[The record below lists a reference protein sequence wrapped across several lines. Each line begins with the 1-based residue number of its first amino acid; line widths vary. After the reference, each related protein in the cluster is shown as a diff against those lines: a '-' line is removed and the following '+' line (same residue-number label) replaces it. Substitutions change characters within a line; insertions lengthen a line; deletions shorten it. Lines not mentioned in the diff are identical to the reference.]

1 MCRSMLQLIYTSAP
15 KLLES
20 GKSGFGTVAQSRQLP
35 QALKGQ
41 LERISAFDRDA
52 RVDSYLLYSTHQ
64 FGQNRYHIFSRIGNS
79 GTDYTLRTNHTAH
92 HWVVTEADI
101 QTTGWISSTPAALMF
116 AMRHCWQK
124 SWNQAPQW
132 IETETPLPAVATM
145 NGSSWSRFTGNSATA
160 HWLGMPEFADGA
172 YLVCAEAQNDEDLLS
187 LLHEAMLERADKG
200 WGMGYATAMAST
212 ISRNLC
218 PFVCIGE
225 AQYAAG
231 ILPGIHAKVLRVTP
245 MLEAPVRPVVV
256 EPSLVTNPAPAALP
270 HLEPACTS
278 PAVSIPAPPAM
289 NETVSNNGGHQHYIP
304 AMLVVGAMILA
315 FILWPCE
322 KEPAPTPV
330 LKEQSNPKEKAD
342 APKPQEDKPM
352 QRPEESEQKGNKP
365 TDTKPPMAPTPEPKV
380 PDVKAPEVKASDS
393 GKEAEP
399 VTSLQPN
406 QFQLLLAGRPDWA
419 AQVAFKE
426 DEKAF
431 FINIPGVMVLRKEFD
446 VCADLKDKCIYFEG
460 REITTELALN
470 AVKFSEPLPEA
481 AVACLQQYRQAE
493 QEAAAAQYKWEEQK
507 THAGDAEF
515 QNKEQYLKA
524 IKEAE
529 KAGNAERV
537 KTLGEQMEKHAMR
550 FEFQDCKKKC
560 EQCKAEWE
568 TLLKTETDKIQSH
581 YNLYTVV
588 IFDHQTPKGIKV
600 EISRYD
606 IKYIPPAQKK

>member
-1 MCRSMLQLIYTSAP
+1 MRRSMLQLIYTSAP

-35 QALKGQ
+35 QVLKGQ

-116 AMRHCWQK
+116 ALRHCWQN

-132 IETETPLPAVATM
+132 IEAESPLPAVATM
-145 NGSSWSRFTGNSATA
+145 NGNSWSRFTGNSATA
-160 HWLGMPEFADGA
+160 HWLAMPEFADGA
-172 YLVCAEAQNDEDLLS
+172 YLVCAEARSDDDLLS

-200 WGMGYATAMAST
+200 WGMGYATAMTST

-218 PFVCIGE
+218 PFVCVGE

-231 ILPGIHAKVLRVTP
+231 ILPGIHARVLHVAP
-245 MLEAPVRPVVV
+245 MLEAPERPAVV
-256 EPSLVTNPAPAALP
+256 EPSLVTNPGPADLP
-270 HLEPACTS
+270 HLEPAYTS
-278 PAVSIPAPPAM
+278 PAVSIPAPPAV

-315 FILWPCE
+315 FVLWPGE

-330 LKEQSNPKEKAD
+330 PKEQSNPKEKAD

-365 TDTKPPMAPTPEPKV
+365 AGKLSPETTTPDPKN
-380 PDVKAPEVKASDS
+380 PEVQASDS
-393 GKEAEP
+393 DKEAEQGI
-399 VTSLQPN
+399 SLEPN
-406 QFQLLLAGRPDWA
+406 QFMLRLDGRSGWETR
-419 AQVAFKE
+419 VTFKE
-426 DEKAF
+426 DKEAF
-431 FINIPGVMVLRKEFD
+431 SINISGVVVSREEFYACKE
-446 VCADLKDKCIYFEG
+446 DLKEKCIYFEG
-460 REITTELALN
+460 TEITTELALT
-470 AVKFSEPLPEA
+470 AVDFSEPLPEA
-481 AVACLQQYRQAE
+481 AAACLQQYRQAE
-493 QEAAAAQYKWEEQK
+493 REAAAAQHMWEELK
-507 THAGDAEF
+507 THAGAAEF

-524 IKEAE
+524 IQEAG
-529 KAGNAERV
+529 KASNAERV
-537 KTLGEQMEKHAMR
+537 KALEEQLKKHARR
-550 FEFQDCKKKC
+550 FEFLDCEKKC

-568 TLLKTETDKIQSH
+568 NTLKNETDNIQSL
-581 YNLYTVV
+581 YKKYTVV
-588 IFDHQTPKGIKV
+588 IFDYQIKGIKA

>member
-1 MCRSMLQLIYTSAP
+1 MRSSMLQLIYTSAP

-35 QALKGQ
+35 QVLKGQ

-116 AMRHCWQK
+116 ALRHCWQK

-132 IETETPLPAVATM
+132 IEAESPLPAVATM
-145 NGSSWSRFTGNSATA
+145 NGNSWSRFTGNSATA
-160 HWLGMPEFADGA
+160 HWLAMPEFADGA
-172 YLVCAEAQNDEDLLS
+172 YLVCAEARSDEDLLS

-200 WGMGYATAMAST
+200 WGMGYATAMTST

-218 PFVCIGE
+218 PFVCVGE

-231 ILPGIHAKVLRVTP
+231 ILPGIHARVLHVAP
-245 MLEAPVRPVVV
+245 MLEAPERPAVV
-256 EPSLVTNPAPAALP
+256 EPSLVTNPGPADLP

-278 PAVSIPAPPAM
+278 PAVSIPAPPAV

-315 FILWPCE
+315 FVLWPGE

-330 LKEQSNPKEKAD
+330 PKEQSNPKEKAD

-365 TDTKPPMAPTPEPKV
+365 AGKPSPETTTPDP
-380 PDVKAPEVKASDS
+380 KAPEVQAPDSD
-393 GKEAEP
+393 KEAEQ
-399 VTSLQPN
+399 VISLEPN
-406 QFQLLLAGRPDWA
+406 QFMLRLDGRSGWETR
-419 AQVAFKE
+419 VTFKE
-426 DEKAF
+426 DKEAF
-431 FINIPGVMVLRKEFD
+431 SINISGVVVSREEFYACKE
-446 VCADLKDKCIYFEG
+446 DLKEKCIYFKEKDEG
-460 REITTELALN
+460 KEITTETKLALT
-470 AVKFSEPLPEA
+470 AVDFSEPLPEA
-481 AVACLQQYRQAE
+481 AAACLKQYRQA
-493 QEAAAAQYKWEEQK
+493 AAA
-507 THAGDAEF
+507 AEF
-515 QNKEQYLKA
+515 QNKEQYQKA
-524 IKEAE
+524 IQEAE

-537 KTLGEQMEKHAMR
+537 KALEEQ
-550 FEFQDCKKKC
+550 QKKC

-568 TLLKTETDKIQSH
+568 NTLKNETDKIQSL
-581 YNLYTVV
+581 YNKYTVV
-588 IFDHQTPKGIKV
+588 IFDYQIRGLKA